1 MDKKES
7 IFERNFQTTKDT
19 LKSLTGLAKG
29 FLSDTPIKIIK

>member
-19 LKSLTGLAKG
+19 LKSLTELAKG
-29 FLSDTPIKIIK
+29 FLSATPIKIIK